1 VPAQPEQ
8 LRRGEPG
15 QRPVAGQLDQA
26 AQADALLDLAALLG
40 CAPVVPE
47 DRGTQDAVAGVEA
60 DEAVHLAGQ
69 AHRVG
74 LRQFG
79 EYLSG
84 GADPVL
90 RILLRPAR
98 LRGRE
103 RILAL
108 RARDH
113 LAGGVERE
121 RFHAGRADVE
131 PDDHGTAQAPSAAYT
146 SS

>member
-1 VPAQPEQ
+1 MLGLVTELVTIGEFSARCGLSAKMLRSYAAAGLLVPAA
-8 LRRGEPG
+8 
-15 QRPVAGQLDQA
+15 VDQVS
-26 AQADALLDLAALLG
+26 G
-40 CAPVVPE
+40 Y
-47 DRGTQDAVAGVEA
+47 RYY
-60 DEAVHLAGQ
+60 LAGQ

-79 EYLSG
+79 EHLSCG
-84 GADPVL
+84 TDPVL

-103 RILAL
+103 RVLAL